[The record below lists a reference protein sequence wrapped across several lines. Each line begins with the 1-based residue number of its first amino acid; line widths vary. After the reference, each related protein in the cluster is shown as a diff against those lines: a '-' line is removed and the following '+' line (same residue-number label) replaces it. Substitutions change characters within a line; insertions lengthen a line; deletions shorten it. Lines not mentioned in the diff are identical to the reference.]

1 MTDKT
6 DRSFRRPAAP
16 RARGGAGRQDGAA
29 ASREGQGHSNAFSA
43 PQSSAAALT
52 RRSFLAGSAALA
64 GAASLRPAPAR
75 AASRRVPFGAAVQ
88 VDQFEADALYRAL
101 IERECDLLMPSNEL
115 KFGLLRPTRPEFWFD
130 PADRMVNWARERGM
144 TSRGHAFVWWSTNP
158 PWLEAIRDPAEA
170 ERVLVDHIETVAAH
184 YRGRLGSWD
193 VVNEVIAHDPRE
205 RAGPMR
211 DTFWQR
217 RLGSRHVP
225 VAFRAAMRADPDAL
239 LVINEY
245 DLEFEGPRYDARRAE
260 TLKLVRSLQDEGLRV
275 DMVGLQAHLYS
286 HIRVDREA
294 LARFGQDLKA
304 LGVGLLASELD
315 VIDFQVRGDEA
326 AIDEA
331 AEVVVSDFLD
341 GLFSGQRPHA
351 VITWGI
357 SDRYTWVPDA
367 MPRTDG
373 RPNRPLP
380 FDADLRPKAWYAT
393 LRNKLL
399 TA

>member
-1 MTDKT
+1 MTEET
-6 DRSFRRPAAP
+6 DRSSVRPFAP
-16 RARGGAGRQDGAA
+16 SRRAR
-29 ASREGQGHSNAFSA
+29 SHSNAIS
-43 PQSSAAALT
+43 PGQSSAGGLT
-52 RRSFLAGSAALA
+52 RRSLLAGGAAFLGA
-64 GAASLRPAPAR
+64 GALSPLPAGAQ
-75 AASRRVPFGAAVQ
+75 ARRVPFGAAVQ
-88 VDQFEADALYRAL
+88 VDHFEADSDYRAL

-130 PADRMVNWARERGM
+130 PADRMVDWARARGM
-144 TSRGHAFVWWSTNP
+144 LSRGHAFVWWSTNP
-158 PWLEAIRDPAEA
+158 PWLEAIGDPAEA
-170 ERVLVDHIETVAAH
+170 ERVLVEHIERTARH

-193 VVNEVIAHDPRE
+193 VVNEVIAHDPRG

-217 RLGSRHVP
+217 RLGTRHVAL
-225 VAFRAAMRADPDAL
+225 AFRTAMRADPDAR

-260 TLKLVRSLQDEGLRV
+260 ILNLVRALQDEGLRV

-331 AEVVVSDFLD
+331 AEIVVSDFLD
-341 GLFSGQRPHA
+341 GLFAGQRPYA

-380 FDADLRPKAWYAT
+380 FDAALAPKPWYAT
-393 LRNKLL
+393 LRHKLA